1 MYDVRVVCW
10 VKSFFGFSFC
20 FVWEREGGV
29 SRGTRRPCACMCA
42 SDELVHS
49 QLCISFERRQK
60 VESATPIVMHPFSL
74 FFFSFPSVVVNRRR
88 GWLVNVTFIMH
99 YRSTITVLWK
109 CYGSEWGLY
118 SLCKTENV
126 KRQGKWHFYDYH
138 ITLRSIGEGTFDQIG
153 IYTTKE
159 HGFFWLGK
167 EEKE

>member
-20 FVWEREGGV
+20 FVWEREGRV

-49 QLCISFERRQK
+49 QLCISFERRRK

-74 FFFSFPSVVVNRRR
+74 FFFFFSFPSVVVNRRR

-99 YRSTITVLWK
+99 YRSTIAVFWQ

-126 KRQGKWHFYDYH
+126 KRQGKV
-138 ITLRSIGEGTFDQIG
+138 TFLQLSH
-153 IYTTKE
+153 YTKE
-159 HGFFWLGK
+159 HWGRNVWPDRHLYN
-167 EEKE
+167 